1 MGQNVGQIYGNKKSP
16 HSFTCKGLEKL
27 VGRAGVEPATLCLKG
42 YLSHRRYSTICYDLE
57 GVTRG
62 KERFAFASNTA
73 FSPLLLIPFL
83 IPIQLALFRG
93 LGYGFT
99 PSCQWLLLAVWSC
112 PLDITEA
119 A

>member
-1 MGQNVGQIYGNKKSP
+1 M
-16 HSFTCKGLEKL
+16 
-27 VGRAGVEPATLCLKG
+27 GRAGVEPATLCLKG
-42 YLSHRRYSTICYDLE
+42 YLSHRHYSTIYYDLE
-57 GVTRG
+57 DVTRG